1 MVLGFTSGLG
11 TNTVG
16 ESVYPQLGQTIVPAG
31 TGIGRGFN
39 TLLTDTTTAGQGTSL
54 REMRVRDFGD
64 VEKYM
69 EPTETPFTSS
79 LSQGAEVRSKR
90 PEWATGHLT
99 PNTALIGTTG
109 FPASGNTGAV
119 DIDVPGRIHP
129 GSMIL
134 VENEQIWVQPDAI
147 TATGIATGKYTR
159 GIGGT
164 TIAAHTTGAKVQVML
179 GAALENQDTPFRG
192 ITRARL
198 EWNTA
203 QLSDVGIWGSDR
215 DLNTPDIEFGDGDKY
230 DAYLERVIK
239 ETTILWEINAIL
251 GNRSGGWSTYG
262 GTYPNYPTD
271 YLSDPEGNTA
281 TPTSVGGL
289 KFFTPLAYNLAG
301 APLTEFI
308 LQMMAMDTVM
318 RVGEGNSPTKLFVG
332 GMMRVILNSL
342 FSAQRYAT
350 VKDDVTNLVWRRMMT
365 SFGDIDFVFSRYI
378 PDGEAYFVNTKDITK
393 HFFRGGSWKEV
404 LLPSLGPY
412 KRGRYTG
419 DVTLKF
425 KRTNARSRIYGISTN
440 VADYPNLT

>member
-1 MVLGFTSGLG
+1 MVLPV
-11 TNTVG
+11 TNFAT
-16 ESVYPQLGQTIVPAG
+16 EAKYPTTGQTIVPSG
-31 TGIGRGFN
+31 TGVGRGFN
-39 TLLTDTTTAGQGTSL
+39 TLMVDTPTAGQGTAL
-54 REMRVRDFGD
+54 REMRIRDFGD

-79 LSQGAEVRSKR
+79 LTQGAEVRSKR
-90 PEWATGHLT
+90 TEWATGHLT
-99 PNTALIGTTG
+99 PNTALIGTAG
-109 FPASGNTGAV
+109 FNGTDATIAV
-119 DIDVPGRIHP
+119 DVDVPGRIHP

-134 VENEQIWVQPDAI
+134 VEDEQIWVHPDGI
-147 TATGIATGKYTR
+147 TATGIAANKYTR

-164 TIAAHTTGAKVQVML
+164 TIAAHTTGKKVQVML

-215 DLNTPDIEFGDGDKY
+215 DLNTSDIEFGEGDKY

-239 ETTILWEINAIL
+239 ETTILWEINALL
-251 GNRSGGWSTYG
+251 GNRSGAAGTGYGSAYSSYATTYL
-262 GTYPNYPTD
+262 D
-271 YLSDPEGNTA
+271 DPEGNTA
-281 TPTSVGGL
+281 TPTAVGGL
-289 KFFTPLAYNLAG
+289 KFFTPLSYNLAG
-301 APLTEFI
+301 APLTEFH
-308 LQMMAMDTVM
+308 LQMMALDTVT
-318 RVGEGNSPTKLFVG
+318 RVGEGNTPTKLFVG
-332 GMMRVILNSL
+332 GFMRVVLNSL

-365 SFGDIDFVFSRYI
+365 SFGDIDFVYSRYI

-419 DVTLKF
+419 DVSLKF
-425 KRTNARSRIYGISTN
+425 KRTNARSRMYGISQV